1 MPLDN
6 TRRYRHTRG
15 GAITRPRF
23 PTPERGVEGYPYMGP
38 AEVLWSSRFIGACT
52 DVFQIV
58 SRVDDLTEYQRYR
71 VEYLGNLVFDDL
83 VWHQSIVSLERL
95 QTFRG
100 GLRTDPDDAVFWS
113 LLMRGVLDMEPE
125 ERLNDA
131 STRAVRYSAVM
142 GDRLWA
148 MVQGERLRVCGL
160 RLLD

>member
-1 MPLDN
+1 M
-6 TRRYRHTRG
+6 
-15 GAITRPRF
+15 
-23 PTPERGVEGYPYMGP
+23 
-38 AEVLWSSRFIGACT
+38 
-52 DVFQIV
+52 

-100 GLRTDPDDAVFWS
+100 GLRADPDDAVFWQ

-125 ERLNDA
+125 ERPNDA

-148 MVQGERLRVCGL
+148 MVQGERLRVCRLRSHGL
-160 RLLD
+160 IFANHLDIGGAS